1 MDGAAVFGAGRGIR
15 ARVHA
20 GGRAFLH
27 TVRRTV
33 AGRPMLR
40 QLSRYAAVG
49 GLATALNAALF
60 LLFRPWL
67 AAVPANLLAL
77 VLTTALSTE
86 LSRRFAFGG
95 PRAFRLREWVQDV
108 GTVAFYACYGSV
120 VLLAVHALATAP
132 TPTEEAAALV
142 LASLGGGLLRFAVLR
157 FWVFDLRPGR
167 GDDDTTSPG
176 GDPRCSAISPPST

>member
-1 MDGAAVFGAGRGIR
+1 MGAAAAFGAGDGTLARLR
-15 ARVHA
+15 AA
-20 GGRAFLH
+20 GRAILRF
-27 TVRRTV
+27 T
-33 AGRPMLR
+33 AARPLLR

-49 GLATALNAALF
+49 GLSTGLNATLF

-67 AAVPANLLAL
+67 AAVPANLIAL

-95 PRAFRLREWVQDV
+95 PPAFRLREWVQDV
-108 GTVAFYACYGSV
+108 GTVAFYACYSSV
-120 VLLAVHALATAP
+120 VLVVLHALAAAP
-132 TPTEEAAALV
+132 TPTEEATALV

-157 FWVFDLRPGR
+157 FWVFDLRQDR
-167 GDDDTTSPG
+167 GDDATPPG